1 MELAR
6 AGREAAM
13 PGATQAGLPLVVL
26 RAISPAATAEPSAP
40 AAEVNAAPLSVAMTA
55 TAPPMGSA
63 GRIVSQGIAVPP
75 IASPTTAGLVAV
87 LKVVPRVGAPMQ
99 QDAPMVAVLQGAVPM
114 APASK
119 DAVLTVGDS
128 TAPDLKV
135 ADLKVGARRQDASR
149 PSP

>member
-1 MELAR
+1 
-6 AGREAAM
+6 M
-13 PGATQAGLPLVVL
+13 PGGTQAGLRLAAL
-26 RAISPAATAEPSAP
+26 RAINPAATVAPSAP
-40 AAEVNAAPLSVAMTA
+40 AAEVNAAPLSAAMTA

-114 APASK
+114 ARASK
-119 DAVLTVGDS
+119 DAELTG
-128 TAPDLKV
+128 AELPAADLKL
-135 ADLKVGARRQDASR
+135 ADSKVGARRQDASR

>member
-1 MELAR
+1 
-6 AGREAAM
+6 
-13 PGATQAGLPLVVL
+13 
-26 RAISPAATAEPSAP
+26 
-40 AAEVNAAPLSVAMTA
+40 
-55 TAPPMGSA
+55 MGSA